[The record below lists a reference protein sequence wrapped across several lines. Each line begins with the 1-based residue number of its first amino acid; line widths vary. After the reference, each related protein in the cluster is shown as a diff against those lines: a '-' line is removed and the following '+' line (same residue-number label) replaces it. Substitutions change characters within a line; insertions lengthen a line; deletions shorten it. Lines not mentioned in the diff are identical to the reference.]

1 VDWELGKNEKK
12 SSPHPSP
19 KNLKGKKK
27 QGTLSACLG
36 LPIIGGMKFSLH
48 KRVHHH
54 FRPGLIPLAKNT
66 LPIHPKQ
73 NSLCFVASNF

>member
-1 VDWELGKNEKK
+1 MRKK

-66 LPIHPKQ
+66 Q
-73 NSLCFVASNF
+73 NKSLYVLLYQNFKRKA